1 MQLGFVSAILPDL
14 SLDEL
19 LAFAASAGFDCVE
32 IMCWPRGGAARR
44 YAGVTHIDV
53 DDFGAA
59 EANAVKA
66 LVAKHGVEISGLGYY
81 PNPLTPDPEERAAY
95 LSHIRKMIAAAARL
109 GVKVANTFIGRDH
122 TRSLARN
129 LEEFEKVW
137 PAVIAFA
144 EERDVRVGIE
154 NCPMLFTEDEWPGG
168 QNLAISPAVWRR
180 LFDVIPSPHFGLN
193 FDPSHLI
200 WQRMDYASAIRE
212 FAARFVHV
220 HAKDA
225 RVDQHRLDQVGI
237 LATPL
242 EFHTPKLPGLGQV
255 DWGLFYS
262 LLTDAG
268 YDGAV
273 CIEVEDR
280 AYEDSLAKRK
290 LAVDQS
296 GRYLRQFM

>member
-32 IMCWPRGGAARR
+32 VMCWPRGGAERR

-81 PNPLTPDPEERAAY
+81 PNPLTPDPEARAAY

-180 LFDVIPSPHFGLN
+180 MFDVIPSPHFGLN

-200 WQRMDYASAIRE
+200 WQRMDYAAAIRE
-212 FAARFVHV
+212 FAERFVHV

-280 AYEDSLAKRK
+280 AYENSLAQRK